1 MCAITRRGVVTL
13 KVRSWFR
20 CLYVNWDLG
29 VRRAVE
35 SGEEARKGTGEEAMA
50 IAWSILYPKRWEK
63 RIGAFGRVVIARA
76 HGVCFV
82 VDLES

>member
-1 MCAITRRGVVTL
+1 
-13 KVRSWFR
+13 
-20 CLYVNWDLG
+20 
-29 VRRAVE
+29 VE